1 MNRNN
6 DKLRTAIAATLLL
19 PAAALAQVDTSEWKC
34 EYCPFDDGYR
44 AEVDAGVGY
53 VSDDVARFGNGTG
66 RDAKEA
72 FIGLGG
78 AGRYLK
84 DGTEVSWYA
93 EDLGEDSRVLNI
105 SGGRSG
111 KFELGLDYR
120 DLPYRLFDST
130 STIFG
135 SSGTGVLSLPAAW
148 VPAGTTAG
156 FTALDASLAPVNIEK
171 DRQIIEFGAK
181 YLPTRKIKLYANY
194 SRQKR
199 DGVSVMSGS
208 RFTQSAFLPRPVDDY
223 TDQINAGARFS
234 VGSLNLG
241 LAYFG
246 SFYRNDVDSLTWDNP
261 YTTTP
266 GAEQGRLALEPDN
279 DFQQLS
285 LTGVYRTAALNTVV
299 AFSTALGRG
308 KQNVVFLPYTINST
322 LPITTLP
329 SPSLDGQVDTS
340 NFALTIISRPYKRT
354 NIRFSYRYDER
365 DNQTPVSTW
374 SRVITDTFP
383 NGGAEANVPYSF
395 ERAKLNLSGSLKLF
409 DTVKVSAGYDRTEL
423 DRDFQEVASQTEDSG
438 WGKVRW
444 RPTSYL
450 EASFRGGAATRE
462 IDAYDTDLAISL
474 GQNPLLR
481 KYNLAYRYREFAEF
495 TLLASMPQRPVSVG
509 ISYLFADDSYTES
522 ELGITDSEEGRLNVD
537 FSWSVS
543 DTTLLYLSAGG
554 DAIDAIQ
561 LGSETL
567 AGPVWQAS
575 HEDSFRHYGGGFRIA
590 GLNEKVDLTLDYT
603 RSDGETEIIFAGQNV
618 STIPL
623 PKLESSMDS
632 LRLAVNYKMSE
643 RIDFNLGLRYER
655 FETVD
660 WALDGVQPD
669 TIPVVLTMGADA
681 YDYDVWVVGFGIR
694 YRIGK
699 QDKDSD

>member
-19 PAAALAQVDTSEWKC
+19 PTAAFAQVDTSEWQC

-44 AEVDAGVGY
+44 AEVDAGIGY

-66 RDAKEA
+66 QDAKEA

-84 DGTEVSWYA
+84 DGTEVTWYA
-93 EDLGEDSRVLNI
+93 EDLGQDSRVLSV
-105 SGGRSG
+105 SGGRPG
-111 KFELGLDYR
+111 KYELGVDYR
-120 DLPYRLFDST
+120 ELPYRLFDST
-130 STIFG
+130 STIFTP
-135 SSGTGVLSLPAAW
+135 SGAGVLSLPASW
-148 VPAGTTAG
+148 VAAGTTAG
-156 FTALDASLAPVNIEK
+156 FTELDATLAPVKSEK

-181 YLPTRKIKLYANY
+181 YLATRKVKLYADY

-208 RFTQSAFLPRPVDDY
+208 QFTQSAFLPRPVDDY
-223 TDQINAGARFS
+223 TDQINAGVRFS

-261 YTTTP
+261 FTTAP

-279 DFQQLS
+279 DFQQFS

-308 KQNVVFLPYTINST
+308 EQNVVFLPYTINAT
-322 LPITTLP
+322 LPISALP
-329 SPSLDGQVDTS
+329 SSSLDGQVDTS
-340 NFALTIISRPYKRT
+340 NYALTITSRPYKRT

-365 DNQTPVSTW
+365 DNQTPVSMW

-395 ERAKLNLSGSLKLF
+395 ERAKLNLSGSFKLF
-409 DTVKVSAGYDRTEL
+409 DTVKISAGYDRTEL
-423 DRDFQEVASQTEDSG
+423 DRDFQEVANQTEDSG

-462 IDAYDTDLAISL
+462 IDAYDTDVAISL
-474 GQNPLLR
+474 GQNPLMR

-509 ISYLFADDSYTES
+509 ISYLFADDSYS
-522 ELGITDSEEGRLNVD
+522 KSVLGITDSEENRINVD
-537 FSWSVS
+537 VNWAVS
-543 DTTLLYLSAGG
+543 DKASFYLNAGS
-554 DAIDAIQ
+554 DSIDATQ

-567 AGPVWQAS
+567 PGPTWQAF
-575 HEDSFRHYGGGFRIA
+575 HDDSFTHFGGGFRVA
-590 GLNEKVDLTLDYT
+590 GLSEKVDLTLDYT
-603 RSDGETEIIFAGQNV
+603 HSDGETEILFEGQGASNV
-618 STIPL
+618 PL
-623 PKLESSMDS
+623 PKLESMMDS
-632 LRLAVNYKMSE
+632 LRLTMNYQMSE
-643 RIDFNLGLRYER
+643 RMAFILGLRYER
-655 FETVD
+655 FETAD

-681 YDYDVWVVGFGIR
+681 YDYDVWVVGIGVR
-694 YRIGK
+694 YRIG
-699 QDKDSD
+699 D

>member
-19 PAAALAQVDTSEWKC
+19 PTAAFAQVDTGEWKC

-44 AEVDAGVGY
+44 AEVDAGAGY
-53 VSDDVARFGNGTG
+53 VSDDAARFGNGTG

-84 DGTEVSWYA
+84 NGTEVTWYA

-105 SGGRSG
+105 SGGRPG

-148 VPAGTTAG
+148 VSAATTAG
-156 FTALDASLAPVNIEK
+156 FTALDASLTPVNIEK
-171 DRQIIEFGAK
+171 DRQIIEVGAK
-181 YLPTRKIKLYANY
+181 YLPTRKIKLYADY

-208 RFTQSAFLPRPVDDY
+208 QFTQSSFLPRPVDDY
-223 TDQINAGARFS
+223 TDQLNAGVRFS

-246 SFYRNDVDSLTWDNP
+246 SFYRNDIDSLSWENP
-261 YTTTP
+261 FTAAP
-266 GAEQGRLALEPDN
+266 GADRGRLALEPDN

-285 LTGVYRTAALNTVV
+285 LTGVYRTTTLNTVV
-299 AFSTALGRG
+299 AFSTALGQG
-308 KQNVVFLPYTINST
+308 EQNAVFLPYTINST
-322 LPITTLP
+322 LPATALP
-329 SPSLDGQVDTS
+329 SPSLDGQVDTG
-340 NFALTIISRPYKRT
+340 NYALTITSRPYKRT

-365 DNQTPVSTW
+365 DNQTPVSAW
-374 SRVITDTFP
+374 ARVITDTFP

-409 DTVKVSAGYDRTEL
+409 DTLKVSAGYDRTEL

-444 RPTSYL
+444 RPLSYL

-462 IDAYDTDLAISL
+462 IDAYDTDVAISL
-474 GQNPLLR
+474 GQNPLMR
-481 KYNLAYRYREFAEF
+481 KYNLAYRYREFAELTF
-495 TLLASMPQRPVSVG
+495 SASMPQRPVSVD
-509 ISYLFADDSYTES
+509 ISYLFADDSYSQS
-522 ELGITDSEEGRLNVD
+522 ELGISDGEENRVSVD
-537 FSWSVS
+537 FNWAVS
-543 DTTLLYLSAGG
+543 DKTSLYLNAGSES
-554 DAIDAIQ
+554 IDATQ

-567 AGPVWQAS
+567 QGPVWRAL
-575 HEDSFRHYGGGFRIA
+575 HEDVFTYYGGGLAIA
-590 GLNEKVDLTLDYT
+590 GLSDKVELTLDYT
-603 RSDGETEIIFAGQNV
+603 RSDGETEIRFEGQNV
-618 STIPL
+618 STVPL
-623 PKLESSMDS
+623 PNLESTMDS
-632 LRLAVNYKMSE
+632 LRLTMIYEASDRM
-643 RIDFNLGLRYER
+643 DFTLGLNYER
-655 FETVD
+655 FETAD

-669 TIPVVLTMGADA
+669 TIPVVLTMGADS
-681 YDYDVWVVGFGIR
+681 YDYDVWVVGIGVR
-694 YRIGK
+694 YRIGNQK
-699 QDKDSD
+699 AASN

>member
-6 DKLRTAIAATLLL
+6 DKLRTAIAATLLF

-53 VSDDVARFGNGTG
+53 VSDDAARFGNGTG
-66 RDAKEA
+66 QDAKEA
-72 FIGLGG
+72 YVDLGG

-84 DGTEVSWYA
+84 NGTEVSWYA
-93 EDLGEDSRVLNI
+93 ERLGEDSRVLNI
-105 SGGRSG
+105 TGGRPG

-120 DLPYRLFDST
+120 ELPYRLFDST
-130 STIFG
+130 STIFT
-135 SSGTGVLSLPAAW
+135 SSSPGVLSLPATW
-148 VPAGTTAG
+148 VAAGTTDG
-156 FTALDASLAPVNIEK
+156 FTALDASLAPVDIEK
-171 DRQIIEFGAK
+171 DRQVIEFGAR
-181 YLPTRKIKLYANY
+181 YLPTRKVKLYADY
-194 SRQKR
+194 SRQQR
-199 DGVSVMSGS
+199 DGVNVMAGS

-234 VGSLNLG
+234 VGALNLG

-261 YTTTP
+261 FTTAP
-266 GAEQGRLALEPDN
+266 GAEQGRLASEPDN

-285 LTGVYRTAALNTVV
+285 LTGVYRAATLNTVV
-299 AFSTALGRG
+299 AFSTAIGRG
-308 KQNVVFLPYTINST
+308 EQDTVFLPYTINSA
-322 LPITTLP
+322 LPTTALP

-340 NFALTIISRPYKRT
+340 NYALTITSRPHKRA
-354 NIRFSYRYDER
+354 NIKLAYRYDER
-365 DNQTPVSTW
+365 DNQTPVSMW

-395 ERAKLNLSGSLKLF
+395 ERARLNLSGSLKLL

-423 DRDFQEVASQTEDSG
+423 DRNFQEVASQTEDNG

-462 IDAYDTDLAISL
+462 IDEYDTAVAVSL
-474 GQNPLLR
+474 GQNPLMR
-481 KYNLAYRYREFAEF
+481 KYNLAHRYREFGEIA
-495 TLLASMPQRPVSVG
+495 LSASMLERPVSIG
-509 ISYLFADDSYTES
+509 INFLFADDSYSKS
-522 ELGITDSEEGRLNVD
+522 ELGITDSEENRVSVD
-537 FSWSVS
+537 FNWAVS
-543 DTTLLYLSAGG
+543 DKTSLYINAGSES
-554 DAIDAIQ
+554 IDATQ

-575 HEDSFRHYGGGFRIA
+575 HDDQFNHYGGGFRIA
-590 GLNEKVDLTLDYT
+590 ELSEKIDLTLDYT
-603 RSDGETEIIFAGQNV
+603 HSDGETAILFSGQGV
-618 STIPL
+618 STTPL
-623 PKLESSMDS
+623 PDLESTMDS
-632 LRLAVNYKMSE
+632 LNLAMNYEVSE
-643 RIDFNLGLRYER
+643 RMDLNFGLRYER
-655 FETVD
+655 FETAD

-681 YDYDVWVVGFGIR
+681 YDYDVWVVGIGVR
-694 YRIGK
+694 YRIGD
-699 QDKDSD
+699 QNSTTN

>member
-6 DKLRTAIAATLLL
+6 DKLRTVIAATLLL
-19 PAAALAQVDTSEWKC
+19 PATALAQVDTSEWKC

-44 AEVDAGVGY
+44 ADVDAGALY
-53 VSDDVARFGNGTG
+53 VSDEAARFGNGTG
-66 RDAKEA
+66 LDAK
-72 FIGLGG
+72 G
-78 AGRYLK
+78 AYVDLSGTGHYRK
-84 DGTEVSWYA
+84 DGTEVSWHA
-93 EDLGEDSRVLNI
+93 EDLGTSSRVLNI
-105 SGGRSG
+105 SAGRPG
-111 KFELGLDYR
+111 KFEIGLDYSE
-120 DLPYRLFDST
+120 LPYRLFEST
-130 STIFG
+130 STVFASTG
-135 SSGTGVLSLPAAW
+135 SGVLSLPANW
-148 VPAGTTAG
+148 VAAGTTAG

-181 YLPTRKIKLYANY
+181 YLPTRKVKLYADY

-208 RFTQSAFLPRPVDDY
+208 QFTQSAFLPRPVDDY
-223 TDQINAGARFS
+223 TDQINAGVRFS

-261 YTTTP
+261 YTTSP

-285 LTGVYRTAALNTVV
+285 LTGVYRTAALNTIV

-308 KQNVVFLPYTINST
+308 EQNVVFLPYTINST
-322 LPITTLP
+322 LPITALP
-329 SPSLDGQVDTS
+329 SPSLDGRVDTS
-340 NFALTIISRPYKRT
+340 NYALTITSRPYKRA

-450 EASFRGGAATRE
+450 EASFRAGAATRE
-462 IDAYDTDLAISL
+462 IDAYDTDVAISL

-495 TLLASMPQRPVSVG
+495 TLLASMPQRPVSVS
-509 ISYLFADDSYTES
+509 ISYLFSDDSYSKS
-522 ELGITDSEEGRLNVD
+522 ELGITDSEEKRISVD
-537 FSWSVS
+537 FNWAVS
-543 DTTLLYLSAGG
+543 DKASLYLNTGSES
-554 DAIDAIQ
+554 IDAIQ

-567 AGPVWQAS
+567 LGPTWQAF
-575 HEDSFRHYGGGFRIA
+575 HDDSFTHFGGGFRVA
-590 GLNEKVDLTLDYT
+590 GLSEKVDLTLDYT
-603 RSDGETEIIFAGQNV
+603 HSDGETEILFEGQSVSNV
-618 STIPL
+618 PL
-623 PKLESSMDS
+623 PKLESTMDS
-632 LRLAVNYKMSE
+632 LRLTMNYEMSE
-643 RIDFNLGLRYER
+643 RMDFILGLRYER
-655 FETVD
+655 FETAD

-681 YDYDVWVVGFGIR
+681 YDYDVWVVGIGVR
-694 YRIGK
+694 YRIGL
-699 QDKDSD
+699 